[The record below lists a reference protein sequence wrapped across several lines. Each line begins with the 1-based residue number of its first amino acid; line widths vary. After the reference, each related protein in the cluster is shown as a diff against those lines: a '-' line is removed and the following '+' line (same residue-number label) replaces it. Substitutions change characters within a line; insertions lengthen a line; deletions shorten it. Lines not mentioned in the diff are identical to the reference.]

1 MFISLS
7 NANVTVQIK
16 IPYQRLKK
24 KVYIK
29 LFLTMVF
36 NKLLLSYAHTNT
48 CNKKKKK
55 SYGGGLTSNSL
66 KNKKCDHGLL

>member
-48 CNKKKKK
+48 CNNKKKKLWRGVNFK
-55 SYGGGLTSNSL
+55 QF
-66 KNKKCDHGLL
+66 KK

>member
-48 CNKKKKK
+48 CNKNKK
-55 SYGGGLTSNSL
+55 SYEGGLTSNSL